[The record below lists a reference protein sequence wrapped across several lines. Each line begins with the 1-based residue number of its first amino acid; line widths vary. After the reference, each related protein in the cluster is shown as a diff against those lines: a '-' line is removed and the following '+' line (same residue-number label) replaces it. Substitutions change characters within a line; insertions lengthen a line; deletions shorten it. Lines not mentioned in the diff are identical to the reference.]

1 MLCLFIED
9 VDDTVDVDPP
19 DPAGGLTVGLCYK
32 KKIIIFYPKN
42 GIFSFY
48 YSDLSSNIILTITNC
63 CSSCRC
69 FRRSRFC

>member
-32 KKIIIFYPKN
+32 KKNIIFIHPKWN
-42 GIFSFY
+42 IFIP
-48 YSDLSSNIILTITNC
+48 II
-63 CSSCRC
+63 
-69 FRRSRFC
+69 

>member
-42 GIFSFY
+42 GIFSFQY
-48 YSDLSSNIILTITNC
+48 KFKDININILI
-63 CSSCRC
+63 
-69 FRRSRFC
+69 